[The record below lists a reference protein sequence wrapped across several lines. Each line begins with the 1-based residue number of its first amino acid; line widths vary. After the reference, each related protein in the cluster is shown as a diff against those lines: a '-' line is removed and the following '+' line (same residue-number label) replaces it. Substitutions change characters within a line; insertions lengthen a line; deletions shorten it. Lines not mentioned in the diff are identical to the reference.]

1 MKALSLLVL
10 LPLLL
15 ACTPQ
20 SEQARENQVPQ
31 ASAPGSHATEAS
43 ARDVHAVADS
53 AVAAKPVPANGW
65 STDAPLRQGMGRIRL
80 SVDALGH
87 YQLGH
92 MGAEQAVEMAA
103 NVEQDVNFLIANCK
117 LDPDADAALHGII
130 AKLLKGAQ
138 ALKANPADLAA
149 IAPMRDAMAEYARDF
164 DDPDFRTQP
173 VKP

>member
-1 MKALSLLVL
+1 MKALSLIVL

-20 SEQARENQVPQ
+20 PEQSAENHAPQ
-31 ASAPGSHATEAS
+31 ASHPDSHAAEAS
-43 ARDVHAVADS
+43 PSAAHAAAES
-53 AVAAKPVPANGW
+53 MMAAKPVPANGW

-80 SVDALGH
+80 SVGALEH
-87 YQLGH
+87 YELGH
-92 MGAEQAVEMAA
+92 MGAEQAVEMAV
-103 NVEQDVNFLIANCK
+103 NIERDVNFLIANCK

-138 ALKANPADLAA
+138 ALKTNPADLAA
-149 IAPMRDAMAEYARDF
+149 IAPMRDAMVEYARDF
-164 DDPDFRTQP
+164 DDPDFSTQP